1 MRLFVFLLILAN
13 LLFYAWTHDYLG
25 ASRDSESYRVAQQLR
40 VEQIRVVSNDLPPPE
55 VARPEKSARVV
66 EKPQAEVC
74 LVLADMPLAEGE
86 ALENLLVEKLP
97 AFKVLRTTTPG
108 TSSFWVNMPP
118 QKNKRDA
125 ETKAAELKKLGIK
138 EFFIVQESGPNNLA
152 ISLGLFSTGEAAE
165 SALRAL
171 RDKGVR
177 SARVTER
184 SLKPA
189 MAHLELRG
197 PEAQAAEM
205 NQVLTEAAP
214 GTSRSD
220 CKLRNV
226 AQ

>member
-1 MRLFVFLLILAN
+1 
-13 LLFYAWTHDYLG
+13 
-25 ASRDSESYRVAQQLR
+25 
-40 VEQIRVVSNDLPPPE
+40 
-55 VARPEKSARVV
+55 
-66 EKPQAEVC
+66 
-74 LVLADMPLAEGE
+74 MPLAEGE

>member
-25 ASRDSESYRVAQQLR
+25 ASRDSESYRITQQLR
-40 VEQIRVVSNDLPPPE
+40 AEQIRVVSNDLPPPE
-55 VARPEKSARVV
+55 VARPEKSTRAV

-74 LVLADMPLAEGE
+74 VVLADMPLAEGE
-86 ALENLLVEKLP
+86 SLENLLTEKLP
-97 AFKVLRTTTPG
+97 AFKVARTTVPG

-125 ETKAAELKKLGIK
+125 ETKAAELKKLGVK

-152 ISLGLFSTGEAAE
+152 ISLGLFSSGEAAE
-165 SALRAL
+165 SALQVL

-189 MAHLELRG
+189 LAHLELRG
-197 PEAQAAEM
+197 PDTLAAEL
-205 NQVLTEAAP
+205 NQVLAEAAP
-214 GTSRSD
+214 RTSRSD